1 MYFLWH
7 SLFYSVFLGSLQVIV
22 LSKNSRLSSQEGQPG
37 HRQVITVSCQ
47 VKGGVSCK
55 CLRMMIKMSLFI
67 KIWHTFPLIIKPR
80 LAHAN
85 HSLKAIEMSF
95 VLIRLISDT
104 NQRRWVLTFIFPPA
118 SQFQNINV
126 LDVLIE
132 PDNEFSS
139 GAGWHVILFFFFL
152 IFPSSRHYL
161 DQYGLMWPRDCHRAF
176 QGQHVHFLH
185 IRQVD
190 LNWIIC
196 GMYEPG
202 IWRYWPK
209 KM

>member
-1 MYFLWH
+1 MYSVCTCMHQTATLKKIFPTKARKLRSFQYFSVLFFSPSWNRFPPTLYFAANTMYFLWH

-139 GAGWHVILFFFFL
+139 GAGWHVILFFFF
-152 IFPSSRHYL
+152 
-161 DQYGLMWPRDCHRAF
+161 
-176 QGQHVHFLH
+176 
-185 IRQVD
+185 
-190 LNWIIC
+190 
-196 GMYEPG
+196 
-202 IWRYWPK
+202 
-209 KM
+209 

>member
-7 SLFYSVFLGSLQVIV
+7 SLFYSVFFGSLQVIV
-22 LSKNSRLSSQEGQPG
+22 LSKNSRLSSQKGQPG
-37 HRQVITVSCQ
+37 HRHVITVGCQ

-80 LAHAN
+80 LVHAN

-139 GAGWHVILFFFFL
+139 GAGWHVIFSFFF
-152 IFPSSRHYL
+152 S
-161 DQYGLMWPRDCHRAF
+161 
-176 QGQHVHFLH
+176 
-185 IRQVD
+185 
-190 LNWIIC
+190 
-196 GMYEPG
+196 
-202 IWRYWPK
+202 
-209 KM
+209 